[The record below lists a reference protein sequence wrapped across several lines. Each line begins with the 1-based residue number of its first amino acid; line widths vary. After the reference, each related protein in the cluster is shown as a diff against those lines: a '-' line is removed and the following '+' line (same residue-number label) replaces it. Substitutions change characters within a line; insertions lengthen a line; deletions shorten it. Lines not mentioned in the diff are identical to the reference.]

1 MKVSDV
7 VEDLE
12 WRVELRNDY
21 HFDTGNRI
29 MRTEDILFH
38 LRSVDQGLRVIDY
51 RIQDAG
57 NLMGIPWLF
66 IHVEGRKDESK

>member
-7 VEDLE
+7 VEDLQ
-12 WRVELRNDY
+12 WRVELRKEY

-29 MRTEDILFH
+29 MRTEDILTH
-38 LRSVDQGLRVIDY
+38 LKSVDQNLRVIEY

-57 NLMGIPWLF
+57 SLIGIPWLF
-66 IHVEGRKDESK
+66 IHIEGRKDEGK